1 VKAQKKGKAKKHL
14 KPKSI
19 PVLTSVQF
27 RVVTREMERAP
38 SQADLDRT
46 ERVKK
51 IIDKGIP

>member
-1 VKAQKKGKAKKHL
+1 MKAQKKGKAKKHL